1 MPRTRREADVDSGC
15 KPSPMIEEFLF
26 PRGIR
31 RVRLLVESPPVQLS
45 TGTNV
50 PYEAQRATWLRQP
63 WVWFAVALGLT
74 AFGFWPSFLS
84 ALPHKPAH
92 ILVHGLSAT
101 VWMALPIVQG
111 WLIAKRKRVLHR
123 RIGYA
128 SVALATVVV
137 VSGLRVVQTMVL
149 GDGNDG
155 DLVTI
160 KFVLLDLTGIALFV
174 AFLAMAIR
182 AAQRRDIGLHLRLM
196 ACTAIIPLEAAN
208 ERTAILLLP
217 ELVPNFSV
225 ALYASLLSMLA
236 ICAALIIVEWRA
248 DRVRWPFPFMFGYYL
263 VMYATATP
271 VALSPRFQAFS
282 HWYAHLGWW

>member
-1 MPRTRREADVDSGC
+1 M
-15 KPSPMIEEFLF
+15 
-26 PRGIR
+26 
-31 RVRLLVESPPVQLS
+31 
-45 TGTNV
+45 
-50 PYEAQRATWLRQP
+50 
-63 WVWFAVALGLT
+63 
-74 AFGFWPSFLS
+74 
-84 ALPHKPAH
+84 
-92 ILVHGLSAT
+92 
-101 VWMALPIVQG
+101 
-111 WLIAKRKRVLHR
+111 
-123 RIGYA
+123 
-128 SVALATVVV
+128 TVVGLLPRQAAAV

-236 ICAALIIVEWRA
+236 ICAALMIVEWRA
-248 DRVRWPFPFMFGYYL
+248 DRVRWPFPFMFAYYL
-263 VMYATATP
+263 VMYAIATP